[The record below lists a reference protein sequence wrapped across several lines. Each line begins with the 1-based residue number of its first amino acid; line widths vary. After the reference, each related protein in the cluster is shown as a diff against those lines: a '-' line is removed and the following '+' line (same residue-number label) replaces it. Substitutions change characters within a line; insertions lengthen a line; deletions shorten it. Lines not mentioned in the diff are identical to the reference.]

1 MKTRYSKKKKLA
13 KRAKELEKELSKQSK
28 LDSSTL
34 EYWRRV
40 ETTLEANEF
49 EEDEDR
55 SLFISNVL
63 SVLDG
68 NEVKLSKDQG
78 VYRFGGQQLVC
89 IC

>member
-1 MKTRYSKKKKLA
+1 MA
-13 KRAKELEKELSKQSK
+13 KELSKQSR

-34 EYWRRV
+34 EYWKRV
-40 ETTLEANEF
+40 EATLEANEF

-78 VYRFGGQQLVC
+78 V
-89 IC
+89 